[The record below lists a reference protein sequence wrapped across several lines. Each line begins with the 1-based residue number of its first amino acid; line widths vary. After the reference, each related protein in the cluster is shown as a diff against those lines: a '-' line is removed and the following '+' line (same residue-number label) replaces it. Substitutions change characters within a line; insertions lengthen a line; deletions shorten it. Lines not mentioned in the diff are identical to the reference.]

1 MRKPEDMTHPSVLL
15 VDDDVGMVETLGDI
29 LATSRYQ
36 VATTDSGEAAVA
48 RVQADRFDAVLMDI
62 KMPGLNGVQAL
73 RAIKFLAPEIPVIMM
88 TAYTR
93 DELIAEAQ
101 QTTGFPVLVKP
112 LDLDRVLAILS
123 QIAPAP
129 PERRQGAP

>member
-1 MRKPEDMTHPSVLL
+1 MTHPSVLL

-29 LATSRYQ
+29 LAASRYQ
-36 VATTDSGEAAVA
+36 VATADSGEAAVA
-48 RVQADRFDAVLMDI
+48 RVQAGRFDAVLMDI

-93 DELIAEAQ
+93 DELVAEAQ

>member
-1 MRKPEDMTHPSVLL
+1 MTHPSVLL

>member
-1 MRKPEDMTHPSVLL
+1 MTHPSVLL

-36 VATTDSGEAAVA
+36 VATADSGEAAVA
-48 RVQADRFDAVLMDI
+48 RVRADRFDAVLMDI
-62 KMPGLNGVQAL
+62 RMPGLNGVQAL
-73 RAIKFLAPEIPVIMM
+73 RAIKSLAPGIPVIMM

-101 QTTGFPVLVKP
+101 QTTGFPVLGKP
-112 LDLDRVLAILS
+112 LDIDRVLALLARLIPSPSARPLG
-123 QIAPAP
+123 IA
-129 PERRQGAP
+129 